1 MKPWARWQ
9 PSGSPRRCWRPCF
22 PEGSALVSRRY
33 PSRRP
38 RHNGWIR
45 TNGAGSLSRLLCF
58 GPPTGGQGQ
67 KVHTLKRLGIL
78 VFGSMLLA
86 ATVVAGPVLAAG
98 AATATPSITH
108 GSFAGAAHDGQA
120 SSGKPLDVAALSGPS
135 AAHDATAG
143 SGTLAIFQ
151 QASQGSLDITV
162 TPVGAVSGTPPTSL
176 GPNDF
181 TYGLVPAATYTI
193 TASQGATIFA
203 TGPVT
208 VGVGQYVTALV
219 YLSAG
224 GPMITGFV
232 NNQAPVA
239 LNHSRIV
246 VRNTADIGPVDVDIN
261 QVPVTPSGLANNP
274 SAPVKSDPVS
284 QAAGSITISVS
295 LASNPSVPLF
305 PAVTG
310 VVLPGNLL
318 NVFVVGGGSGGF
330 PLGLLTNSNPLGTG
344 YRLYAGD
351 GGVFDFNNASFFGSM
366 DSPGAPHLNQ
376 PIVGASPTSLGL
388 GYWLVASDGGIFSFG
403 DAGFYGSAGN
413 IPLNKPVVG
422 MASTP
427 DSGGYW
433 LAASDGGIFRYGDAQ
448 FYGSLGATQ
457 LNKPIVGIAA
467 TPDGKGYWMVG
478 SDGGVFTFG
487 DAGYFG
493 STGNIALNKPIV
505 AIVPTVD
512 GQGYWLVASDG
523 GVFTFGDAGYFGSTG
538 NIALNKP
545 IVSAISTPDSL
556 GYWLVASDGGIFTFG
571 DAGFYGSTGNI
582 RLNSPIVA
590 GSATGASVS
599 N

>member
-1 MKPWARWQ
+1 
-9 PSGSPRRCWRPCF
+9 
-22 PEGSALVSRRY
+22 
-33 PSRRP
+33 
-38 RHNGWIR
+38 
-45 TNGAGSLSRLLCF
+45 
-58 GPPTGGQGQ
+58 
-67 KVHTLKRLGIL
+67 LKRLGIL

-86 ATVVAGPVLAAG
+86 ATLVAGPVVAAG
-98 AATATPSITH
+98 AATGTPSITH
-108 GSFAGAAHDGQA
+108 GSFAGAAHDGQP
-120 SSGKPLDVAALSGPS
+120 SSGKPLDVANLSGP
-135 AAHDATAG
+135 AAPRDATVG

-151 QASQGSLDITV
+151 QASPDSLIIEV
-162 TPVGAVSGTPPTSL
+162 NGADPTSL

-181 TYGLVPAATYTI
+181 TYGLVPAGTYVI
-193 TASQGATIFA
+193 TASQGGTVVA
-203 TGPVT
+203 TGTVT
-208 VGVGQYVTALV
+208 VGVGQYMTALV
-219 YLSAG
+219 YLAVG
-224 GPMITGFV
+224 GAPTITGFL
-232 NNQAPVA
+232 NNQAAPA
-239 LNHSRIV
+239 LGGSRIV
-246 VRNTADIGPVDVDIN
+246 IRNTANVGPVDIYVN
-261 QVPVTPSGLANNP
+261 GTLEASGLTNDPADP
-274 SAPVKSDPVS
+274 TKSASFPVSAPSQLSIQVVLHGDPE
-284 QAAGSITISVS
+284 ADTIT
-295 LASNPSVPLF
+295 AE
-305 PAVTG
+305 TG
-310 VVLPGNLL
+310 VLLPGNLL
-318 NVFVVGGGSGGF
+318 NVFVVGGSSGF
-330 PLGLLTNSNPLGTG
+330 PYGLLTNSNPLGNG

-351 GGVFDFNNASFFGSM
+351 GGVFDFHQASFFGSM

-571 DAGFYGSTGNI
+571 DAGFYGSAGNI
-582 RLNSPIVA
+582 PLNSPIVA